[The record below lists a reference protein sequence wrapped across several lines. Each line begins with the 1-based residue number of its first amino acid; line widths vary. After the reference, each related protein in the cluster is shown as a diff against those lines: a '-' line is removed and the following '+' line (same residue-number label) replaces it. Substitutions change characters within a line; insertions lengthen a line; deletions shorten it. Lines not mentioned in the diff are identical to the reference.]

1 VLFLL
6 KYQNTIYIVSVLLL
20 DIIPEIIIYFTHF

>member
-1 VLFLL
+1 MQYTLM
-6 KYQNTIYIVSVLLL
+6 ISVSLL

>member
-1 VLFLL
+1 M
-6 KYQNTIYIVSVLLL
+6 ISVSLL